1 MKISIILA
9 TIRSKGLFDLQLP
22 SISNQIFPK
31 DNFELIIIDDYHENR
46 EDAVNKYAAEHE
58 LNIKWMRSKPAHWR
72 SNANIGCS
80 RNTGL
85 IHATGELVVFIDD
98 YSWIP
103 PGYLKHVWNFY
114 KSCENIS
121 LIGPVLTLNFSE
133 PPYPD
138 NIEQFELK
146 HSDCRTKDM
155 PSYPNYYGISFESSY
170 DEHRYPMTQCPPGWF
185 FTSNATAPLDK
196 LIQSNGFW
204 EIADLTREEDV
215 LMGLMLDRLGQT
227 FCYSDHPNG
236 RVYHMDHNIEL
247 IPTKLKRITY
257 EDIGWENVIIDGND
271 THGGGG
277 NGSNGLSTPDDTVQL
292 VTKDVYNTK
301 YPGSWGL
308 IEHFNT
314 HHDLVFNHDIG
325 FNLREERSQS
335 PPNKVE
341 GFSRHGFIKLD
352 CD

>member
-1 MKISIILA
+1 MKISIILP
-9 TIRSKGLFDLQLP
+9 TIRSKSLFELQLP

-46 EDAVNKYAAEHE
+46 EGMVNNYAAEHE
-58 LNIKWMRSKPAHWR
+58 LNIKWMRSKPAHYR
-72 SNANIGCS
+72 CNANIGCS

-103 PGYLKHVWNFY
+103 PGYLEHVWNFY

-146 HSDCRTKDM
+146 HSDCRTKDI
-155 PSYPNYYGISFESSY
+155 PIYQNHYGIKSFQKPLY
-170 DEHRYPMTQCPPGWF
+170 DEHRHPQTQSPPGWF

-196 LIQSNGFW
+196 LIQANGFW
-204 EIADLTREEDV
+204 EIADLTREEDA

-227 FCYSDHPNG
+227 FCYSDHPHN
-236 RVYHMDHNIEL
+236 RVYHMEHDNTEPMPPDKYKKVI
-247 IPTKLKRITY
+247 Y
-257 EDIGWENVIIDGND
+257 EDIGWENVTIDGND

-277 NGSNGLSTPDDTVQL
+277 NGLNGLSTQEDTIQL
-292 VTKDVYNTK
+292 VTKDVYNTT

-308 IEHFNT
+308 IEYFNT

-325 FNLREERSQS
+325 FNLSEER
-335 PPNKVE
+335 NKI
-341 GFSRHGFIKLD
+341 GL
-352 CD
+352 